1 VRRSALAV
9 ASLALFAGACGGSS
23 SSPTTSIPT
32 PTPAPTPVPSAV
44 VVLDA
49 TNFDALVLG
58 ATRPVLVEFH
68 LPT

>member
-1 VRRSALAV
+1 VRRRVLAV
-9 ASLALFAGACGGSS
+9 AGLVALAGCGGG
-23 SSPTTSIPT
+23 SSPTTPT
-32 PTPAPTPVPSAV
+32 PTPAPTPTPVPSAIV
-44 VVLDA
+44 ALDS